1 VVSVSRVRIR
11 PTRDETRERLFEAA
25 AAVFEE
31 RGIGG
36 ASIESIADAAGLTRG
51 AFYSNFDSKD
61 ELIIAMIEDHVD
73 RSSRRNLELLA
84 RHRDPVDF
92 VTALRAVD
100 RSQQDPLGRSPL
112 LHMELILYEAR
123 AAEHRPELAKRLRA
137 RRDLIAEIIATSD
150 PAGGRSRFS
159 DPAWSTMLLA
169 LEDGFRLH
177 RLIDPE
183 TTPEDGF
190 LKAVSELQ
198 QAIGLESSTDT
209 PGVPEH

>member
-1 VVSVSRVRIR
+1 VSRERTR
-11 PTRDETRERLFEAA
+11 PTRDETRERLFDAA

-51 AFYSNFDSKD
+51 AFYSNFDNKD

-100 RSQQDPLGRSPL
+100 RSQQDPFGRSPL
-112 LHMELILYEAR
+112 LYMELILYEAR
-123 AAEHRPELAKRLRA
+123 SAEHRPELAKRLRA
-137 RRDLIAEIIATSD
+137 RRDLITEIIASSD
-150 PAGGRSRFS
+150 LARRGSRFA
-159 DPAWSTMLLA
+159 DPSWATMLLA

-177 RLIDPE
+177 RLIDPD
-183 TTPEDGF
+183 TTPADGF

-198 QAIGLESSTDT
+198 QAIGLEWSGEN
-209 PGVPEH
+209 PVPV